1 MRLFFYLL
9 FAVLFIFS
17 LTSCKSISSKNYVG
31 NGIEDND
38 NHYPAVLEIF
48 SDTGEGFD
56 PENHCTSSVISHNT
70 LLTASHCLAD
80 IDQPSEGENCTIKSS
95 KKVKVILPSGKEVF
109 SKNYYLNTKFMNTY
123 IKTVCQDM
131 YPNMTDQEFQT
142 VHNTNLRS
150 DIAIVVFDDN
160 TFSDISPLKIS
171 NKKVQ
176 VGDKVQLVGY
186 AYPIILVDKSIYDG
200 EVKVKDEVAYNQIYD
215 KKYEHVK
222 RYGFTTVKENLF
234 CGYELFEIGSP
245 IENRAVNSPNKK
257 DPPGV
262 NATIELGDSG
272 SPVLSYKN
280 QNLIL
285 GLPSEKVRVN
295 KEDHTCI
302 LTFEKENI
310 DWLKKINKETDAIIP
325 LDEIK

>member
-1 MRLFFYLL
+1 MKKIFYLL
-9 FAVLFIFS
+9 FVILFIFS
-17 LTSCKSISSKNYVG
+17 FTSCKSASSKTYVG
-31 NGIEDND
+31 NGIEDTD
-38 NHYPAVLEIF
+38 NRYPAVLEIF

-56 PENHCTSSVISHNT
+56 HENHCTSSVISHNT

-142 VHNTNLRS
+142 VRNTNLRS
-150 DIAIVVFDDN
+150 DIAIIVFDDN

-186 AYPIILVDKSIYDG
+186 AYPVIRVDKSIYYDK
-200 EVKVKDEVAYNQIYD
+200 VKVKDEVGYNQIYD

-222 RYGFTTVKENLF
+222 RYGFTTVKDNLS
-234 CGYELFEIGSP
+234 CGDELFEIGAP
-245 IENRAVNSPNKK
+245 VENRAINSPNKK
-257 DPPGV
+257 DPLGV

-272 SPVLSYKN
+272 GPILSYKN

-285 GLPSEKVRVN
+285 GLPSEKIPVN
-295 KEDHTCI
+295 GEDHTCI
-302 LTFEKENI
+302 LTFEKENV
-310 DWLKKINKETDAIIP
+310 DWFKKIDRETDAVIP
-325 LDEIK
+325 LDGIE